1 MEAFPRFPIEI
12 GQSSLNVPILDCQ
25 KQWLPNLTMSVKPNH
40 DFNGGGEEQYP
51 IAKRRQWAHDGSNR

>member
-12 GQSSLNVPILDCQ
+12 EQSSLHVPILDYL

-40 DFNGGGEEQYP
+40 DFSGSGGEQYP
-51 IAKRRQWAHDGSNR
+51 IAKRKRRTHDGSNG